1 VLATTLDAAT
11 GKLLLEN
18 KAPGHN
24 VGELDNRGSHFYLA
38 MFWAQALAEQTDDAE
53 LQAEFAPIAEQLTN
67 NEQAIVDEL
76 ASVQGQE
83 VDFQGGYFM
92 PDDALM
98 NTIMRPSSTLNAI
111 IS

>member
-1 VLATTLDAAT
+1 
-11 GKLLLEN
+11 
-18 KAPGHN
+18 
-24 VGELDNRGSHFYLA
+24 
-38 MFWAQALAEQTDDAE
+38 
-53 LQAEFAPIAEQLTN
+53 
-67 NEQAIVDEL
+67 
-76 ASVQGQE
+76 VQGQE